1 MESSSAIRKGS
12 ESIGSIIPS
21 QKFPSPP
28 KQKKDYYLDS
38 NTLSFERRNDSANHC
53 TFVTE
58 GKGDKLDV
66 SDAGKSQ
73 EAVIYRKPKK
83 LSGFNNAGYINDT
96 YDEINGLLDEFND
109 KIRNVVDS
117 NQDVFISAY
126 RDSMNRVNSELKE
139 MKYKM
144 SADKIKEKQEQK
156 LKLVEKERD
165 WFRDEAL
172 RLNRKWKKLEEE
184 IKRIKSY
191 YNSRK

>member
-38 NTLSFERRNDSANHC
+38 NT
-53 TFVTE
+53 FVTE

-83 LSGFNNAGYINDT
+83 LTGFNNAGYINDT
-96 YDEINGLLDEFND
+96 YDEINSLLDEFND

-172 RLNRKWKKLEEE
+172 RLNRK
-184 IKRIKSY
+184 
-191 YNSRK
+191 